1 LHPYLNVNLFA
12 NLYLWLAYGANT
24 LRFFQPISDF
34 GQCSGYRYYIMFVLM
49 CSGNRIHTYVF
60 NVVYACFYLRFQ
72 TNEFYHCSFPHG
84 PPSKFISYQSRKVQR
99 SATCSTLMEKNYL
112 LHTKCTHCLIVTLW
126 CFSVWLFWNLSESI
140 PLSILECL
148 ILRLRSIVIW
158 NFNRTAVGHV
168 APLVLHLI
176 IFDL

>member
-1 LHPYLNVNLFA
+1 
-12 NLYLWLAYGANT
+12 
-24 LRFFQPISDF
+24 
-34 GQCSGYRYYIMFVLM
+34 MFVLM
-49 CSGNRIHTYVF
+49 CSGNQIHTYVF

-126 CFSVWLFWNLSESI
+126 CFSIWLFWNLSESI
-140 PLSILECL
+140 PLPILECL

-158 NFNRTAVGHV
+158 NFNSWPCCSFSFASDHIWSSTIPILLRIGMSYFPSFANLSMHYCTRAVILFASPGLDN
-168 APLVLHLI
+168 AN
-176 IFDL
+176 